1 MFKNLPCFGYFLA
14 VLLTTT
20 VIAQINNDN
29 PAILILG
36 DSLSAGYGL
45 NTQQGWVSL
54 LQNRLDNSGY
64 HYRVINASVSG
75 DTSGGGLA
83 RLPKVLSQY
92 QPEITIV
99 ELGGNDGLRGQPIKS
114 IYDNLSAIIKLC
126 KQNNSTVVLLGMQIP
141 LNYGRTYTQKFS
153 ELYSSLAD
161 QHQLSLVPFFLDEVA
176 TKPDLMQED
185 QIHPTAAAQSLLLDN
200 VWTILN
206 TVLDENNKTQ

>member
-141 LNYGRTYTQKFS
+141 PNYGRTYTQKFS